1 MSTKNDDEWEDQYV
15 FVELVGLLDPDK
27 LSLCTTENTA
37 LLGVDDEVTVLKLGN
52 YTFAGNY
59 EDSFGS
65 MVFFEE
71 TENKSEKSLK
81 YHSHT
86 TKVLKTSRV
95 FLKPK
100 EKLQPLPSELI
111 EKEKYVGSN
120 IEKQVNVPQSKD
132 NTPDIDPIAKEI
144 DYNPENP
151 MDS

>member
-1 MSTKNDDEWEDQYV
+1 MFFLFQ
-15 FVELVGLLDPDK
+15 
-27 LSLCTTENTA
+27 
-37 LLGVDDEVTVLKLGN
+37 GVDDEVTVLKLGN

-100 EKLQPLPSELI
+100 EKLQPLPSELN

-120 IEKQVNVPQSKD
+120 IEKQVNV
-132 NTPDIDPIAKEI
+132 KEI